1 MDEPTVLRTTKI
13 GGGFVKEDVLT
24 YLDEL
29 NSKIL
34 SLQEENEKLKKSGSS
49 SSNDGEIRK
58 YKNQIDNLQEKLNA
72 SNNALR
78 NAKKELE
85 AAQTTIAQLQ
95 AGKPVPAGAAPA
107 VNNSQLEAAKKEI
120 ENLKNQLKTA
130 QKSGQPA
137 ANSKDA
143 AELAKAKQDLAR
155 MTNDLAAKAKAVAEK
170 TQESA
175 AKDAKIAQLTKENAA
190 AIAKKDEE
198 IAKRNAELV
207 KKDDEIKHLKEKAD
221 NPALMISD
229 LFVQAQKTTDQLKA
243 DAQEKAEALKKEAAE
258 KAEKVVSDAKAEA
271 EKTVSAANATAES
284 CIKDAN
290 IKAKTTI
297 DEANKHADTVN
308 EMSATVRKLLI
319 NEIESLNAR
328 FNDISTTLNG
338 AKDIVSEARKSID
351 TNASQDIKKME
362 APKVDMSDVKS
373 AAEKLKTPAP
383 AAEISKKPAV
393 NNTVQPNNS
402 VKPANNNLKNRGNS
416 PVNNNNLNSR
426 VNTPVNNVKP
436 APVNSQPKP
445 KPKKSFSFD
454 MSGMD
459 ELLKAAEAE
468 ANGSKS

>member
-34 SLQEENEKLKKSGSS
+34 SLQEDNEKLKKAGPSK
-49 SSNDGEIRK
+49 SNDDEVRK

-95 AGKPVPAGAAPA
+95 AGKPVVAGTAAAP
-107 VNNSQLEAAKKEI
+107 VNNAQLDAAKKEI
-120 ENLKNQLKTA
+120 ENLKNQLRAA
-130 QKSGQPA
+130 QKAASAQPV
-137 ANSKDA
+137 NNNDA
-143 AELAKAKQDLAR
+143 AELAKVKQDLSR
-155 MTNDLAAKAKAVAEK
+155 MTNDLAAKAKTIAEK

-175 AKDAKIAQLTKENAA
+175 AKDAKIAQLTKESAA

-198 IAKRNAELV
+198 IAKKNAEIA
-207 KKDDEIKHLKEKAD
+207 KKDDEIKNLNEKAS

-243 DAQEKAEALKKEAAE
+243 DAQEKADALTKEAAE
-258 KAEKVVSDAKAEA
+258 KAEKVISDAKAEA
-271 EKTVSAANATAES
+271 EKTVSAANTTAES

-290 IKAKTTI
+290 VKAKNTI

-308 EMSATVRKLLI
+308 EMSATVRKMLL
-319 NEIESLNAR
+319 NEIESINSKFSDITAR
-328 FNDISTTLNG
+328 LDE
-338 AKDIVSEARKSID
+338 AKDVVSEARKAID
-351 TNASQDIKKME
+351 TNASNDIKKME
-362 APKVDMSDVKS
+362 SPKVDMSDVKS
-373 AAEKLKTPAP
+373 AAEKVKTVAEKTAPAP
-383 AAEISKKPAV
+383 EVPKKTVA
-393 NNTVQPNNS
+393 NNQVKPNNS
-402 VKPANNNLKNRGNS
+402 VKPANNNFGG
-416 PVNNNNLNSR
+416 NNNAVKS
-426 VNTPVNNVKP
+426 VKP
-436 APVNSQPKP
+436 APAPAPSKPQPKQQ
-445 KPKKSFSFD
+445 PKKNFSFD

-468 ANGSKS
+468 ANNSNT